1 MPPGLLGNAGD
12 CPCVAD
18 AVNCTQ
24 YRAHAW
30 QVARFPPTLTALQ
43 SIEPMTP
50 PSDDPVRLDYPLQGI
65 AWMVAG
71 VFLLAVLDALSKHAV
86 SQLSIPVLIAARS
99 TMVLVLLVPWVLRS
113 GGWSVLRTRRPGAH
127 LLRGVLA
134 VCSMLAFFESLR
146 LLPLATVIA
155 ISFAA
160 PLFMTLLSVPLL
172 KERVGV
178 HRWGALLAGFVGVS
192 LIVGPQAMDGEL
204 GLGAWLALV
213 AAFFYAASM
222 TCVRW
227 LSPTESDLSMLV
239 WQNLTMGLVGAVG
252 LWFVPLEAAPSMW
265 PILTLMAVLVLL
277 GQRCTFRAL
286 RLAPVGVVAPFH
298 YSELLFAAL
307 FGWVFWQEWPGPHVW
322 WGAFFVVGAGLFTLW
337 RERARTL
344 LGG

>member
-1 MPPGLLGNAGD
+1 MNL
-12 CPCVAD
+12 
-18 AVNCTQ
+18 
-24 YRAHAW
+24 
-30 QVARFPPTLTALQ
+30 PTVT
-43 SIEPMTP
+43 
-50 PSDDPVRLDYPLQGI
+50 PVRADHPLQGI

-71 VFLLAVLDALSKHAV
+71 VFLLAVLDALSKYAV

-99 TMVLVLLVPWVLRS
+99 AMVLVLLGPWVLRC
-113 GGWSVLRTRRPGAH
+113 GGWSALRTRRPLAH
-127 LLRGVLA
+127 GVRGLFA

-178 HRWGALLAGFVGVS
+178 HRWGALLAGFLGVS
-192 LIVGPQAMDGEL
+192 LIVGPQALDGDL
-204 GLGAWLALV
+204 GWGAWLALL
-213 AAFFYAASM
+213 ASLLYAASM
-222 TCVRW
+222 ACVRW

-239 WQNLTMGLVGAVG
+239 WQNLTMGLAGAVG
-252 LWFVPLEAAPSMW
+252 LLFVPIEAPAGMW
-265 PILTLMAVLVLL
+265 PIIALMAILVLL

-286 RLAPVGVVAPFH
+286 RLAPVGVVAPLH

-322 WGAFFVVGAGLFTLW
+322 WGALFVVGAGLFTLW
-337 RERARTL
+337 RERMRTL
-344 LGG
+344 PGV

>member
-1 MPPGLLGNAGD
+1 
-12 CPCVAD
+12 
-18 AVNCTQ
+18 
-24 YRAHAW
+24 
-30 QVARFPPTLTALQ
+30 LTAFH
-43 SIEPMTP
+43 SIESMTP
-50 PSDDPVRLDYPLQGI
+50 PSDAPLRLDHPLQGI
-65 AWMVAG
+65 AWMLAG

-99 TMVLVLLVPWVLRS
+99 AMVLVLLVPWVMRK
-113 GGWSVLRTRRPGAH
+113 GGWSALRTRRPAAH

-239 WQNLTMGLVGAVG
+239 WQNLTMGMAGAVG
-252 LWFVPLEAAPSMW
+252 LFFVPLEVAPSMW
-265 PILTLMAVLVLL
+265 PILALMAILVLV

-298 YSELLFAAL
+298 YGELLFAAF
-307 FGWVFWQEWPGPHVW
+307 FGWVFWQEWPGSHVW
-322 WGAFFVVGAGLFTLW
+322 WGALFVVGAGLFTLW

-344 LGG
+344 VGG

>member
-1 MPPGLLGNAGD
+1 MTHPNA
-12 CPCVAD
+12 P
-18 AVNCTQ
+18 
-24 YRAHAW
+24 
-30 QVARFPPTLTALQ
+30 
-43 SIEPMTP
+43 
-50 PSDDPVRLDYPLQGI
+50 PVRADHPLQGI

-71 VFLLAVLDALSKHAV
+71 VFLLSVMDALSKHAV

-99 TMVLVLLVPWVLRS
+99 AMVLLLLLPWVLRS
-113 GGWSVLRTRRPGAH
+113 GGWSALRTRRPGAH
-127 LLRGVLA
+127 FLRGLLA

-155 ISFAA
+155 VSFAA

-172 KERVGV
+172 KERVGA
-178 HRWGALLAGFVGVS
+178 HRWGALVAGFLGVS

-239 WQNLTMGLVGAVG
+239 WQNLTMGLAGTVG
-252 LWFVPLEAAPSMW
+252 LLFVPWSVAPGMW
-265 PILTLMAVLVLL
+265 PVMALMAILVLL
-277 GQRCTFRAL
+277 GQRCTFRAF

-298 YSELLFAAL
+298 YSELLWSAL
-307 FGWVFWQEWPGPHVW
+307 FGWVFWQEWPGSHVW
-322 WGAFFVVGAGLFTLW
+322 WGAFFVVGAGLYTLW
-337 RERARTL
+337 RERTRTL
-344 LGG
+344 VGD

>member
-1 MPPGLLGNAGD
+1 L
-12 CPCVAD
+12 
-18 AVNCTQ
+18 
-24 YRAHAW
+24 
-30 QVARFPPTLTALQ
+30 
-43 SIEPMTP
+43 
-50 PSDDPVRLDYPLQGI
+50 RLDHPLQGI
-65 AWMVAG
+65 AWMLAG

-99 TMVLVLLVPWVLRS
+99 AMVLVLLVPWVMRS

-127 LLRGVLA
+127 LLRGVMA

-239 WQNLTMGLVGAVG
+239 WQNLTMGLAGAVG
-252 LWFVPLEAAPSMW
+252 LFFVPLEVAPSMW
-265 PILTLMAVLVLL
+265 PILALMAILVLV

-298 YSELLFAAL
+298 YGELLFAAF
-307 FGWVFWQEWPGPHVW
+307 FGWVFWQEWPGSHVW
-322 WGAFFVVGAGLFTLW
+322 WGALFVVGAGLFTLW

-344 LGG
+344 VGG

>member
-1 MPPGLLGNAGD
+1 
-12 CPCVAD
+12 VRAD
-18 AVNCTQ
+18 
-24 YRAHAW
+24 H
-30 QVARFPPTLTALQ
+30 
-43 SIEPMTP
+43 
-50 PSDDPVRLDYPLQGI
+50 PLQGI

-71 VFLLAVLDALSKHAV
+71 VFLLSVMDALSKHAV

-99 TMVLVLLVPWVLRS
+99 ALVLILLAPWVLRS
-113 GGWSVLRTRRPGAH
+113 GGWSALRTRRPWAH
-127 LLRGVLA
+127 GVRGLLA

-178 HRWGALLAGFVGVS
+178 HRWGALLAGFVGVR

-239 WQNLTMGLVGAVG
+239 WQNLTMGLAGAVG
-252 LWFVPLEAAPSMW
+252 LFFVPLQVAPGMW
-265 PILTLMAVLVLL
+265 PIIALMAVLVLL
-277 GQRCTFRAL
+277 GQ

-322 WGAFFVVGAGLFTLW
+322 WGAFFVVGAGLYTLW

-344 LGG
+344 VGG

>member
-1 MPPGLLGNAGD
+1 MTHPPATT
-12 CPCVAD
+12 VRAD
-18 AVNCTQ
+18 
-24 YRAHAW
+24 H
-30 QVARFPPTLTALQ
+30 
-43 SIEPMTP
+43 
-50 PSDDPVRLDYPLQGI
+50 PLQGI

-71 VFLLAVLDALSKHAV
+71 VFLLSVMDALSKHAV

-99 TMVLVLLVPWVLRS
+99 AMVLALLLPWVLRN
-113 GGWSVLRTRRPGAH
+113 GGWSALRTRRAGAH
-127 LLRGVLA
+127 LLRGLLA

-172 KERVGV
+172 QERVGA

-204 GLGAWLALV
+204 GLGAGLALV
-213 AAFFYAASM
+213 AALFYAASM

-227 LSPTESDLSMLV
+227 LSPTESDLAMLV
-239 WQNLTMGLVGAVG
+239 WQNLIMGLAGAVG
-252 LWFVPLEAAPSMW
+252 LFFVPLEVKPGMW
-265 PILTLMAVLVLL
+265 PVIACMAVLVLL

-307 FGWVFWQEWPGPHVW
+307 LGWVFWQELPRPHVW
-322 WGAFFVVGAGLFTLW
+322 WGALFVVGAGLYTLW
-337 RERARTL
+337 RERTRKL
-344 LGG
+344 VGG

>member
-1 MPPGLLGNAGD
+1 
-12 CPCVAD
+12 
-18 AVNCTQ
+18 
-24 YRAHAW
+24 
-30 QVARFPPTLTALQ
+30 
-43 SIEPMTP
+43 
-50 PSDDPVRLDYPLQGI
+50 VRLDHPLQGI
-65 AWMVAG
+65 AWMLAG

-86 SQLSIPVLIAARS
+86 SQLSIPVLIAVRS

-127 LLRGVLA
+127 LLRGVMA

-172 KERVGV
+172 KERVGL
-178 HRWGALLAGFVGVS
+178 HRWGALLAGFLGVS

-204 GLGAWLALV
+204 GLGAGLALV

-239 WQNLTMGLVGAVG
+239 WQNLIMGLAGAVG
-252 LWFVPLEAAPSMW
+252 LFFVPLEVTPGMW
-265 PILTLMAVLVLL
+265 PIVALMAALVLV

-298 YSELLFAAL
+298 YGELLFAAL
-307 FGWVFWQEWPGPHVW
+307 FGWVFWLEWPGSHVW
-322 WGAFFVVGAGLFTLW
+322 WGALFVVGAGLFTLW

-344 LGG
+344 VGG

>member
-1 MPPGLLGNAGD
+1 
-12 CPCVAD
+12 
-18 AVNCTQ
+18 
-24 YRAHAW
+24 
-30 QVARFPPTLTALQ
+30 
-43 SIEPMTP
+43 MTP
-50 PSDDPVRLDYPLQGI
+50 PSDAPLRLDHPLQGI
-65 AWMVAG
+65 AWMLAG

-99 TMVLVLLVPWVLRS
+99 AMVLVLLVPWVMRK
-113 GGWSVLRTRRPGAH
+113 GGWSALRTRRPGAH
-127 LLRGVLA
+127 LLRGVMA

-178 HRWGALLAGFVGVS
+178 YRWGALLAGFVGVS

-239 WQNLTMGLVGAVG
+239 WQNLTMGLAGAVG
-252 LWFVPLEAAPSMW
+252 LFFVPLEVAPGMW
-265 PILTLMAVLVLL
+265 PIVALMAILVLV

-298 YSELLFAAL
+298 YGELLFAAF

-322 WGAFFVVGAGLFTLW
+322 WGALFVVGAGLFTLW
-337 RERARTL
+337 RERSRTL
-344 LGG
+344 VGG

>member
-1 MPPGLLGNAGD
+1 
-12 CPCVAD
+12 
-18 AVNCTQ
+18 
-24 YRAHAW
+24 
-30 QVARFPPTLTALQ
+30 
-43 SIEPMTP
+43 
-50 PSDDPVRLDYPLQGI
+50 
-65 AWMVAG
+65 MVAG

>member
-1 MPPGLLGNAGD
+1 MTHPLVTPER
-12 CPCVAD
+12 AD
-18 AVNCTQ
+18 
-24 YRAHAW
+24 H
-30 QVARFPPTLTALQ
+30 
-43 SIEPMTP
+43 
-50 PSDDPVRLDYPLQGI
+50 PLQGI

-71 VFLLAVLDALSKHAV
+71 VFFLSVMDALSKHAV

-99 TMVLVLLVPWVLRS
+99 AMVLVLLGPWVLRS
-113 GGWSVLRTRRPGAH
+113 GGGAALRTRRPGAH
-127 LLRGVLA
+127 LLRGLLA

-172 KERVGV
+172 QERVGA
-178 HRWGALLAGFVGVS
+178 HRWGALLAGFAGVS

-204 GLGAWLALV
+204 GLGAGLALV
-213 AAFFYAASM
+213 AALFYAASM

-239 WQNLTMGLVGAVG
+239 WQNLTMGLAGAVG
-252 LWFVPLEAAPSMW
+252 LLFVPLQMTPGMW
-265 PILTLMAVLVLL
+265 PVIALMAVLVLL

-298 YSELLFAAL
+298 YSELLWAAC

-322 WGAFFVVGAGLFTLW
+322 WGALFVIGAGLYTLW
-337 RERARTL
+337 HERMRTL
-344 LGG
+344 PGV

>member
-1 MPPGLLGNAGD
+1 M
-12 CPCVAD
+12 
-18 AVNCTQ
+18 
-24 YRAHAW
+24 
-30 QVARFPPTLTALQ
+30 TL
-43 SIEPMTP
+43 
-50 PSDDPVRLDYPLQGI
+50 PSASPVRADHPLQGM

-71 VFLLAVLDALSKHAV
+71 VFLLSVMDALSKHAV

-99 TMVLVLLVPWVLRS
+99 AMVLALLLPWVLRS
-113 GGWSVLRTRRPGAH
+113 GGWSALRTRRPGAH
-127 LLRGVLA
+127 LLRGLLA

-172 KERVGV
+172 NERVGV

-204 GLGAWLALV
+204 GWGAGLALV
-213 AAFFYAASM
+213 ASFFYAASM

-227 LSPTESDLSMLV
+227 LSPTESDLAMLV
-239 WQNLTMGLVGAVG
+239 WQNLTMGLAGAVG
-252 LWFVPLEAAPSMW
+252 LLFVPLEVRPGMW
-265 PILTLMAVLVLL
+265 PIIALMAVLVFL

-298 YSELLFAAL
+298 YCELLFAAL
-307 FGWVFWQEWPGPHVW
+307 FGWVFWQEWPGSHVW
-322 WGAFFVVGAGLFTLW
+322 WGALFVVGAGLYTLW

-344 LGG
+344 IGV

>member
-1 MPPGLLGNAGD
+1 
-12 CPCVAD
+12 
-18 AVNCTQ
+18 
-24 YRAHAW
+24 
-30 QVARFPPTLTALQ
+30 
-43 SIEPMTP
+43 MTP
-50 PSDDPVRLDYPLQGI
+50 PSDAPLRLDHPLQGI
-65 AWMVAG
+65 AWMLAG

-99 TMVLVLLVPWVLRS
+99 AMVLALLLPWVMRS

-127 LLRGVLA
+127 LLRGVMA

-239 WQNLTMGLVGAVG
+239 WQNLTMGLAGAVG
-252 LWFVPLEAAPSMW
+252 LFFVPLEVAPSMW
-265 PILTLMAVLVLL
+265 PILALMAILVLV

-298 YSELLFAAL
+298 YGELLFAAF
-307 FGWVFWQEWPGPHVW
+307 FGWVFWQEWPGSHVW
-322 WGAFFVVGAGLFTLW
+322 WGALFVVGAGLFTLW

-344 LGG
+344 VGG

>member
-1 MPPGLLGNAGD
+1 MNSPSAAPSR
-12 CPCVAD
+12 AD
-18 AVNCTQ
+18 
-24 YRAHAW
+24 H
-30 QVARFPPTLTALQ
+30 
-43 SIEPMTP
+43 
-50 PSDDPVRLDYPLQGI
+50 PLQGI

-71 VFLLAVLDALSKHAV
+71 VFLLSVMDALSKHAV

-99 TMVLVLLVPWVLRS
+99 AMVMVLLVPWVLRS
-113 GGWSVLRTRRPGAH
+113 GGWSALRTRRPVAH
-127 LLRGVLA
+127 GVRGLLA

-178 HRWGALLAGFVGVS
+178 HRWGALTAGFFGVS
-192 LIVGPQAMDGEL
+192 LIVGPQALDGDL
-204 GLGAWLALV
+204 GLGAWLALL
-213 AAFFYAASM
+213 ASLFYAASM
-222 TCVRW
+222 ACVRW

-239 WQNLTMGLVGAVG
+239 WQNLTMGLAGAVG
-252 LWFVPLEAAPSMW
+252 LLFVPLEVAPGMW
-265 PILTLMAVLVLL
+265 HIIALMAILVLL

-298 YSELLFAAL
+298 YSELLWAAL
-307 FGWVFWQEWPGPHVW
+307 FGWVFWQEWPGVHVW
-322 WGAFFVVGAGLFTLW
+322 WGTLLVVGAGLYTLW

-344 LGG
+344 IGA

>member
-1 MPPGLLGNAGD
+1 MN
-12 CPCVAD
+12 
-18 AVNCTQ
+18 
-24 YRAHAW
+24 
-30 QVARFPPTLTALQ
+30 
-43 SIEPMTP
+43 P
-50 PSDDPVRLDYPLQGI
+50 PSAAPSRADHPLQGI

-71 VFLLAVLDALSKHAV
+71 VFLLSVMDALSKHAV

-99 TMVLVLLVPWVLRS
+99 AMVMVLLVPWVLRS
-113 GGWSVLRTRRPGAH
+113 GGWSALRTRRPVAH
-127 LLRGVLA
+127 GVRGLLA

-178 HRWGALLAGFVGVS
+178 HRWGALTAGFLGVS
-192 LIVGPQAMDGEL
+192 LIVGPQALDGDL
-204 GLGAWLALV
+204 GLGAWLALL
-213 AAFFYAASM
+213 ASLFYAASM
-222 TCVRW
+222 ACVRW

-239 WQNLTMGLVGAVG
+239 WQNLTMGLAGAVG
-252 LWFVPLEAAPSMW
+252 LLFVPLEVAPGMW
-265 PILTLMAVLVLL
+265 SIMALMAVLVLL

-298 YSELLFAAL
+298 YGELLFAAL

-322 WGAFFVVGAGLFTLW
+322 WGALFVVGAGLFTLW

-344 LGG
+344 VGG

>member
-1 MPPGLLGNAGD
+1 
-12 CPCVAD
+12 
-18 AVNCTQ
+18 
-24 YRAHAW
+24 
-30 QVARFPPTLTALQ
+30 
-43 SIEPMTP
+43 MTP
-50 PSDDPVRLDYPLQGI
+50 SSDAPLPADHPLQGI

-86 SQLSIPVLIAARS
+86 SQLSLPVLIAARS
-99 TMVLVLLVPWVLRS
+99 AMVLALLLPWVLRS
-113 GGWSVLRTRRPGAH
+113 GGWSALRTRRPGAH
-127 LLRGVLA
+127 LLRGVMA

-239 WQNLTMGLVGAVG
+239 WQNLIMGLAGAVG
-252 LWFVPLEAAPSMW
+252 LFFVPLEVAPSMW
-265 PILTLMAVLVLL
+265 PILALMAILVLV

-298 YSELLFAAL
+298 YGELLFAAF
-307 FGWVFWQEWPGPHVW
+307 FGWVFWQEWPGSHVW
-322 WGAFFVVGAGLFTLW
+322 WGALFVVGAGLFTLW
-337 RERARTL
+337 RERSRTL
-344 LGG
+344 VGG

>member
-1 MPPGLLGNAGD
+1 M
-12 CPCVAD
+12 
-18 AVNCTQ
+18 
-24 YRAHAW
+24 
-30 QVARFPPTLTALQ
+30 
-43 SIEPMTP
+43 
-50 PSDDPVRLDYPLQGI
+50 
-65 AWMVAG
+65 
-71 VFLLAVLDALSKHAV
+71 DALSKHAV

-99 TMVLVLLVPWVLRS
+99 AMVLVLLGPWVLRS
-113 GGWSVLRTRRPGAH
+113 GGGSALRTRRPWAH
-127 LLRGVLA
+127 GVRGLLA

-192 LIVGPQAMDGEL
+192 LIVGPQAMDGAL

-239 WQNLTMGLVGAVG
+239 WQNLTMGLAGAMG
-252 LWFVPLEAAPSMW
+252 LFFVPLEVAPGMW
-265 PILTLMAVLVLL
+265 PIIGFMAVLVLL

-298 YSELLFAAL
+298 YSELLWAAL
-307 FGWVFWQEWPGPHVW
+307 LGWIFWLEWPGAHVW
-322 WGAFFVVGAGLFTLW
+322 WGAFLVVGAGLYTLW
-337 RERARTL
+337 RERARTQ
-344 LGG
+344 GGV

>member
-1 MPPGLLGNAGD
+1 MN
-12 CPCVAD
+12 
-18 AVNCTQ
+18 
-24 YRAHAW
+24 
-30 QVARFPPTLTALQ
+30 
-43 SIEPMTP
+43 P
-50 PSDDPVRLDYPLQGI
+50 PSAAPSRADHPLQGI

-71 VFLLAVLDALSKHAV
+71 VFLLSVMDALSKHAV

-99 TMVLVLLVPWVLRS
+99 AMVMVLLVPWVLRS
-113 GGWSVLRTRRPGAH
+113 GGWSALHTRRPVAH
-127 LLRGVLA
+127 GVRGLLA

-178 HRWGALLAGFVGVS
+178 QRWGALTAGFFGVS
-192 LIVGPQAMDGEL
+192 LIVGPQALDGDL
-204 GLGAWLALV
+204 GLGAWLALL
-213 AAFFYAASM
+213 ASLFYAASM
-222 TCVRW
+222 ACVRW

-239 WQNLTMGLVGAVG
+239 WQNLTMGLAGAVG
-252 LWFVPLEAAPSMW
+252 LFFVPLEVAPGMW
-265 PILTLMAVLVLL
+265 QIIALMAILVLL

-298 YSELLFAAL
+298 YSELLWAAL
-307 FGWVFWQEWPGPHVW
+307 FGWVFWQEWPGVHVW
-322 WGAFFVVGAGLFTLW
+322 WGALLVVSAGLYTLW

-344 LGG
+344 IGA

>member
-1 MPPGLLGNAGD
+1 L
-12 CPCVAD
+12 
-18 AVNCTQ
+18 
-24 YRAHAW
+24 
-30 QVARFPPTLTALQ
+30 
-43 SIEPMTP
+43 
-50 PSDDPVRLDYPLQGI
+50 RLDHPLQGI
-65 AWMVAG
+65 AWMLAG

-99 TMVLVLLVPWVLRS
+99 AMVLVLLVPWVMRS

-127 LLRGVLA
+127 LLRGVMA

-172 KERVGV
+172 KERVGM

-239 WQNLTMGLVGAVG
+239 WQNLTMGLAGAVG
-252 LWFVPLEAAPSMW
+252 LFFVPLEVAPSMW
-265 PILTLMAVLVLL
+265 PILALMAILVLV

-298 YSELLFAAL
+298 YGELLFAAF
-307 FGWVFWQEWPGPHVW
+307 FGWVFWQEWPGSHVW
-322 WGAFFVVGAGLFTLW
+322 WGALFVVGAGLFTLW

-344 LGG
+344 VGG